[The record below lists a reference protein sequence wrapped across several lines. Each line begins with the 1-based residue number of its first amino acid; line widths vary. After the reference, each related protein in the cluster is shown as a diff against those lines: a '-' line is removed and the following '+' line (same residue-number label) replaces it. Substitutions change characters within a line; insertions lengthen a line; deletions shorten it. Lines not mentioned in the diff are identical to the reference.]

1 MKKPMSDEK
10 NIFTLK
16 GAQQIL
22 ARLDKLNGENYAS
35 GSKALEESGDKVEI
49 LRDTLL
55 QFAARNEELERQ
67 TRDQAKMEAIAKAC
81 ADIRANL
88 ALPGKAIE
96 KNDAPDEL
104 SRLYKYLLWLISK
117 FRRSSSFPLFDVN
130 PATAGA
136 DKIFAGGGK
145 EIIFAYQAALGVASI
160 DEIYKTCREYG
171 RIYAKLPENT
181 RQFFPAAE
189 IFDGYFA
196 EVVTLL
202 MRIAELPAKALAEA
216 CKASQK
222 RRGDEPLAAKI
233 FAQADSFA
241 PAGAHK
247 TSLKETKKKCKSLE
261 SALARDLVVMNRN
274 LQTLLAI
281 ALAIFP
287 NGGWR
292 DIGEYYRKDGPG
304 DPDRADGPLNQFIR
318 NSKI

>member
-1 MKKPMSDEK
+1 MSDEK

-22 ARLDKLNGENYAS
+22 ARLDKLNGGNSVS

-49 LRDTLL
+49 LRDALL
-55 QFAARNEELERQ
+55 QFAVRNEELERQ
-67 TRDQAKMEAIAKAC
+67 KRDQAKMEAIAKAC
-81 ADIRANL
+81 AGIRASL
-88 ALPGKAIE
+88 ASAKKDVAQ
-96 KNDAPDEL
+96 NDAPDGL
-104 SRLYKYLLWLISK
+104 SRLYENLLWLISK
-117 FRRSSSFPLFDVN
+117 FRRSSSFPLSDVN
-130 PATAGA
+130 SAAAGA
-136 DKIFAGGGK
+136 DNIFAGGGK

-160 DEIYKTCREYG
+160 DEIYKICREYG
-171 RIYAKLPENT
+171 RIYAKLPENA

-196 EVVTLL
+196 EVLTLL
-202 MRIAELPAKALAEA
+202 MRIAELPAKALEEA
-216 CKASQK
+216 CKASKK
-222 RRGDEPLAAKI
+222 RRGESLAAKI
-233 FAQADSFA
+233 FALADSFA
-241 PAGAHK
+241 PAGSHK
-247 TSLKETKKKCKSLE
+247 TSLKETYKKCKSLE
-261 SALARDLVVMNRN
+261 IALARDLVAMNRN